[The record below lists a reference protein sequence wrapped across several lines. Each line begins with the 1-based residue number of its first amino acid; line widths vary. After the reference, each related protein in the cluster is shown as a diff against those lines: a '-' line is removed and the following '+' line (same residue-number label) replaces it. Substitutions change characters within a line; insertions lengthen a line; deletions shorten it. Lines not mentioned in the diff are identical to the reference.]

1 MKIKQCFYGRTQNQ
15 LRNRCKVLK
24 RREKR
29 IENQLKSINPQQVQ
43 LIQQSAPEAQLIEKL
58 VPQTFQLI
66 IPQTTPYI
74 DQQQNLSNMYNA
86 KNKISQHI
94 DNNIPNQPTQSQQ
107 AQQAQQL
114 TPPTDSQQGLLD
126 NMFNAEGDF
135 LSQTVFNHDFF
146 DVSDLGF

>member
-43 LIQQSAPEAQLIEKL
+43 LIEKL
-58 VPQTFQLI
+58 VPQAFQLI